1 MVDVIITGESGK
13 LHAVYHKSELEAAP
27 LAVILSGSPR
37 QKCHMNDRVSYAMF
51 RAFMDIG
58 FSVVRFNYRGVND
71 SEGSIGTTSENMLD
85 IATVID
91 WIQNK
96 NEDSDKIWLAGHQLG
111 AWYVLQ
117 AMMRRPEVSGFALVS
132 PDPSVSDFGFLS
144 PRPNRGLL
152 LQGMNEGDEATA
164 LESVHS
170 LFAITRNILKEK
182 GKNAVNFTKIAIVV
196 LNQIIRPF
204 TAKWHRKMLNGA
216 FQDEDQCLIF
226 RNELSVLQNELIK
239 YTKLLADLA
248 MVEDL
253 TVIIENDEQE

>member
-13 LHAVYHKSELEAAP
+13 LHAVYHKSEIEAAP
-27 LAVILSGSPR
+27 LAVVLSGSPR

-71 SEGSIGTTSENMLD
+71 SDGAIGTTAENMLD

-117 AMMRRPEVSGFALVS
+117 AMMRRPEISGFALVS
-132 PDPSVSDFGFLS
+132 PDSSVADFGFLS

-152 LQGMNEGDEATA
+152 LQGANEGEEATA
-164 LESVHS
+164 FGVH
-170 LFAITRNILKEK
+170 LTQILKKQAQIDLETIRV
-182 GKNAVNFTKIAIVV
+182 KNADANYSAPVDLRQMYNDLKAYVGRE
-196 LNQIIRPF
+196 NSD
-204 TAKWHRKMLNGA
+204 N
-216 FQDEDQCLIF
+216 
-226 RNELSVLQNELIK
+226 
-239 YTKLLADLA
+239 KLL
-248 MVEDL
+248 
-253 TVIIENDEQE
+253 

>member
-1 MVDVIITGESGK
+1 MVDVIISGESGK
-13 LHAVYHKSELEAAP
+13 LHAVYHKSEIEAAP

-37 QKCHMNDRVSYAMF
+37 QKYHMNDRVSYAMF

-71 SEGSIGTTSENMLD
+71 SEGSIGTTADNILD

-117 AMMRRPEVSGFALVS
+117 LMMRRPEISGFALVS
-132 PDPSVSDFGFLS
+132 PDPTVSDFGFLS

-152 LQGMNEGDEATA
+152 LQGMNESA
-164 LESVHS
+164 ESAAFGAH
-170 LFAITRNILKEK
+170 LTQILKKQAQIDLETIRV
-182 GKNAVNFTKIAIVV
+182 KNSDADYS
-196 LNQIIRPF
+196 QP
-204 TAKWHRKMLNGA
+204 
-216 FQDEDQCLIF
+216 
-226 RNELSVLQNELIK
+226 
-239 YTKLLADLA
+239 ADLRQ
-248 MVEDL
+248 MYNDL
-253 TVIIENDEQE
+253 KAYVGRENADNALL

>member
-1 MVDVIITGESGK
+1 MVDVIIPGESGN
-13 LHAVYHKSELEAAP
+13 LHAVYHKSETEAAP
-27 LAVILSGSPR
+27 LAVVLSGSPR

-132 PDPSVSDFGFLS
+132 PDASISDFGFLS

-152 LQGMNEGDEATA
+152 LQGALEGDESTA
-164 LESVHS
+164 FGVH
-170 LFAITRNILKEK
+170 LTQILKKQAQIDLETIRV
-182 GKNAVNFTKIAIVV
+182 KNA
-196 LNQIIRPF
+196 
-204 TAKWHRKMLNGA
+204 GA
-216 FQDEDQCLIF
+216 NYSQAGDLRQMYNDLKAYVGRENSD
-226 RNELSVLQNELIK
+226 N
-239 YTKLLADLA
+239 KLL
-248 MVEDL
+248 
-253 TVIIENDEQE
+253 

>member
-27 LAVILSGSPR
+27 LAVVLSGSPR
-37 QKCHMNDRVSYAMF
+37 QKYHMNDRVSYAMF

-71 SEGSIGTTSENMLD
+71 SEGAIGTTAENMLD

-117 AMMRRPEVSGFALVS
+117 AMMRRPEISGFALVS
-132 PDPSVSDFGFLS
+132 PDPSVADFGFLS

-152 LQGMNEGDEATA
+152 LQGTNEGEEATA
-164 LESVHS
+164 FGVH
-170 LFAITRNILKEK
+170 LTQILKKQAQISLETIRV
-182 GKNAVNFTKIAIVV
+182 KNADANYSAAPDLRQMYNDLKAYVGRENSD
-196 LNQIIRPF
+196 N
-204 TAKWHRKMLNGA
+204 
-216 FQDEDQCLIF
+216 
-226 RNELSVLQNELIK
+226 
-239 YTKLLADLA
+239 KLL
-248 MVEDL
+248 
-253 TVIIENDEQE
+253 

>member
-1 MVDVIITGESGK
+1 MVDIIISGDCGK
-13 LHAVYHKSELEAAP
+13 LHAVYHKSDVPLAP
-27 LAVILSGSPR
+27 LAVILSGNPR
-37 QKCHMNDRVSYAMF
+37 QKYHMNDRVSYAMF

-91 WIQNK
+91 WIQNH

-132 PDPSVSDFGFLS
+132 PDPSVADFAFLS

-152 LQGMNEGDEATA
+152 LQGAAESEEARGFATHLTQVLKKQA
-164 LESVHS
+164 QIDLETIRV
-170 LFAITRNILKEK
+170 
-182 GKNAVNFTKIAIVV
+182 KNADANYSMPADLRQMYNDLKAYVGRENA
-196 LNQIIRPF
+196 
-204 TAKWHRKMLNGA
+204 
-216 FQDEDQCLIF
+216 ED
-226 RNELSVLQNELIK
+226 
-239 YTKLLADLA
+239 KLL
-248 MVEDL
+248 
-253 TVIIENDEQE
+253 